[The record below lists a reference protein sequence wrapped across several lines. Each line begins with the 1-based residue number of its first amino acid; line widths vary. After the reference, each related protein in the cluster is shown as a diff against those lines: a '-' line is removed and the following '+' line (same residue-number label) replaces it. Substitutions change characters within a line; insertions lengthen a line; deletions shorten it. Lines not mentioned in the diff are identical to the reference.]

1 MEHEWPLNH
10 LGSIWYHS
18 EPSDVPY
25 SENLLRPI
33 SWFGLFLHQ
42 NDSRSCQHL
51 NFGLS
56 WHGKG
61 QSVKA
66 KHCWSL
72 KFSLLCTDTALSQSS
87 IISFSN
93 INNIEIKMCHN
104 LIVPENIVKTHHCA
118 PVAHPTSNS
127 NLTSSMSFANGL
139 SNLWA
144 SDPNRSCGRCR
155 SELGRIMNRG
165 AFCRACNVKVCK
177 SCREYGL
184 SRGNSGTS
192 DWLCTICYKGR

>member
-1 MEHEWPLNH
+1 MQRHHDFFIIIIFKNTTDALTAF
-10 LGSIWYHS
+10 LFQISIIQKLKC
-18 EPSDVPY
+18 VTI
-25 SENLLRPI
+25 L
-33 SWFGLFLHQ
+33 LFL
-42 NDSRSCQHL
+42 
-51 NFGLS
+51 
-56 WHGKG
+56 K
-61 QSVKA
+61 
-66 KHCWSL
+66 
-72 KFSLLCTDTALSQSS
+72 
-87 IISFSN
+87 ISFLPLTG
-93 INNIEIKMCHN
+93 KN
-104 LIVPENIVKTHHCA
+104 LVKTHYCA